1 MAFAE
6 PPDNDLL
13 TILTANSSSSSSGW
27 AESINLLRRS
37 TLGLTQLFTEIS
49 AAKSFGGTV
58 SLRQESH
65 SDSTGRLNIGES
77 NPILGKRYRLV
88 EQIGEGS
95 FSQIYKALDTY
106 SGTHV
111 AIKILKVGMD
121 LMGDRETRFLQY
133 FRTKEV
139 RGAQHFVHV
148 LDTFRFEKHLCIVQ
162 HLYDTTLLS
171 LLVMPDMRPADEPQP
186 TSSSSSDRFR
196 SVLHQPRVVRT
207 TFLSNS
213 PLLSFTGSSTV
224 SAAPAADQIVQLR
237 RGTMSPRLTPPV
249 TVTPYYRYLH
259 LICSIFLS
267 PPLSLADSHLH
278 SSLTL
283 PPLPHSTVGEIN
295 KLRRIATSLLSAL
308 CMMRKEG
315 AIHAD
320 IKPENCF
327 LQLTDN
333 NGMNNNTNTNSS
345 NNNNN
350 SSNNN
355 SSSNNN
361 NNVHVHEGLA
371 SLPDSFEL
379 RLGDYGNSIHIS
391 EIANY
396 YVDFDMQTLPYRAP
410 EVLLGVP
417 FGYQI
422 DMWSLGILLVEVCIG
437 KPLFV
442 VRTREELYD
451 ALCSKLSAPP
461 RVRFAGEMH
470 PQHSL

>member
-13 TILTANSSSSSSGW
+13 TILTSTSPSSSSRKI
-27 AESINLLRRS
+27 ESINLLRRS

-49 AAKSFGGTV
+49 AAKSFGGTI

-133 FRTKEV
+133 FRAKEV

-171 LLVMPDMRPADEPQP
+171 LLVMPDMRPAEEPP
-186 TSSSSSDRFR
+186 PSSSSSLSHSDRFR

-213 PLLSFTGSSTV
+213 PPLSFTGLSS
-224 SAAPAADQIVQLR
+224 ANAAADHIVQLR
-237 RGTMSPRLTPPV
+237 RGT
-249 TVTPYYRYLH
+249 
-259 LICSIFLS
+259 
-267 PPLSLADSHLH
+267 LSL
-278 SSLTL
+278 
-283 PPLPHSTVGEIN
+283 
-295 KLRRIATSLLSAL
+295 
-308 CMMRKEG
+308 
-315 AIHAD
+315 
-320 IKPENCF
+320 
-327 LQLTDN
+327 LQ
-333 NGMNNNTNTNSS
+333 
-345 NNNNN
+345 
-350 SSNNN
+350 
-355 SSSNNN
+355 
-361 NNVHVHEGLA
+361 
-371 SLPDSFEL
+371 
-379 RLGDYGNSIHIS
+379 
-391 EIANY
+391 
-396 YVDFDMQTLPYRAP
+396 
-410 EVLLGVP
+410 
-417 FGYQI
+417 
-422 DMWSLGILLVEVCIG
+422 
-437 KPLFV
+437 
-442 VRTREELYD
+442 
-451 ALCSKLSAPP
+451 
-461 RVRFAGEMH
+461 
-470 PQHSL
+470 